1 MNRGANEITKM
12 ILGASIAVHWELGFE
27 ASLPALVLRSLSGL
41 SDLSGSCFPGPF
53 PGSEL

>member
-27 ASLPALVLRSLSGL
+27 ASLPALVLSGL
-41 SDLSGSCFPGPF
+41 SDLSGPCFPGPF